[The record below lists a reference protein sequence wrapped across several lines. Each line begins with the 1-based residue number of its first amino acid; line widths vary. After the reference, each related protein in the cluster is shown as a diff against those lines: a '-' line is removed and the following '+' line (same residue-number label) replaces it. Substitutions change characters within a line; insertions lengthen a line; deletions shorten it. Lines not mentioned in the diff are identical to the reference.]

1 MQQSFAVWCTT
12 SSLVLSPFYPSNYF
26 ALFRPKEIIGKQEQ
40 ANLFHHNGP
49 IFLFLSLLILAFN
62 LQVPT
67 KYFFDCTGRCK
78 HNLSKKGGWM
88 KERSFCIEFLTRIY
102 GYLPLLYTTSRA
114 DPVAAEIPSVK
125 EYGKCFKP
133 TWQCLIAG
141 HPSTLV
147 TMSRY
152 NS

>member
-1 MQQSFAVWCTT
+1 MSQFELCSNHSLFDALRHPSSCLLSIPVIILHCSDLNRSLASRSKPTYSITT
-12 SSLVLSPFYPSNYF
+12 G
-26 ALFRPKEIIGKQEQ
+26 LF
-40 ANLFHHNGP
+40 FS
-49 IFLFLSLLILAFN
+49 FLSLLIFAFN

-114 DPVAAEIPSVK
+114 DPVAAETPSVK

-133 TWQCLIAG
+133 T
-141 HPSTLV
+141 
-147 TMSRY
+147 
-152 NS
+152 